1 MTDPISSEDQQWLDA
16 LAGHDAPSSGLTAS
30 AHAVRRAMQQRRI
43 EIEADAELV
52 QDVGL
57 DRLRSRLQGE
67 GLIRSESEPTK
78 SLLQWLLLA
87 LFNVGAPTHGGS
99 RGANLT
105 MSRVIPVALALAIA
119 GGAVWIA
126 MQGRA
131 PQADERLIY
140 RGDPN
145 VVTLLV
151 DNPEQRAK
159 ELEAGLKAL
168 QGAVTVQ
175 ALKPNGWL
183 VRVQDSISTRDY
195 LAAQRIEGL
204 AVNGQISVLVL
215 ASEKPSH

>member
-1 MTDPISSEDQQWLDA
+1 MKEPISSDDQQWLDA
-16 LAGHDAPSSGLTAS
+16 LAGHDAPSSDLTAS

-43 EIEADAELV
+43 EIEADAELA

-57 DRLRSRLQGE
+57 DRLRARLQSE

-78 SLLQWLLLA
+78 SLLQWLLA
-87 LFNVGAPTHGGS
+87 LFNAGAPTHGS
-99 RGANLT
+99 SQGANLT
-105 MSRVIPVALALAIA
+105 MSRVIPVALAMAIA
-119 GGAVWIA
+119 GGAFWLA

-159 ELEAGLKAL
+159 ELEVGLKAL

-204 AVNGQISVLVL
+204 VVNGQISVLVL
-215 ASEKPSH
+215 PSEKASH